1 MTNKTN
7 TQQKIK
13 ELQDQIAALQ
23 DEEVQGLRERR
34 NTLANELV
42 ALDAE
47 IARITGKGPERK
59 GRGAERK
66 HVGKSVPLQELKELI
81 AQSPN
86 KTLSIRKEGLDLANI
101 RTLTNANPH
110 LLQMGGKGAWP
121 TVTLLK

>member
-1 MTNKTN
+1 MTNKSN

-13 ELQDQIAALQ
+13 ELQAQIAALQ
-23 DEEVQGLRERR
+23 DEELHGLRERR
-34 NTLANELV
+34 NTLTSELASV
-42 ALDAE
+42 DSE

-59 GRGAERK
+59 SGGAERK
-66 HVGKSVPLQELKELI
+66 HFGKSVPLQELKELI

-101 RTLTNANPH
+101 RTLANANPH
-110 LLQMGGKGAWP
+110 LLEMGGKGAWP